1 MSEHRDAVVKASPAV
16 VQGGMGVGVS
26 GWKLANAVA
35 RSGGLGVVSGT
46 ALDLVLTRRLQN
58 GDIGGDVREALAA
71 FPYQDTAERI
81 LARYLRISA
90 NGETGQ
96 PFRPTPQMGLR
107 ASKSREEL
115 TVVANFV
122 EIYLARRGHDGPVGI
137 NYLEKIQLAT
147 PSSVYGAMLAGVD
160 YVLMGA
166 GVPAQIPRLLDTLA
180 AGGKGSIDL
189 TVEGAHT
196 GERFY
201 VSFDPMSVFG
211 AAPTL
216 ARPLFLAVVASHA
229 IAAYL
234 ARDTATC
241 PDGFIVETPVAGG
254 HSARPRG
261 QATFDEVGQPIYGPR
276 DEADLEKFR
285 KLGMPFWLAGG
296 YGTPEKLRAAQAEG
310 AAGVQVGTPFALSR
324 DSGLTDE
331 VRNQLLRSA
340 RAGDINVRNDAL
352 ASPTGFPFKM
362 VTLPGTVGVDDV
374 YADRERNCDL
384 GYLRTAYRKDDG
396 RVGYRCPSEPVDAF
410 VAKGGDA
417 AATVG
422 RRCVCNGLAATIGLP
437 QTRPS
442 GYREAPLVTLGQDLE
457 FLGALLPD
465 GSDSYSAEEE
475 MNYLTGQQ

>member
-1 MSEHRDAVVKASPAV
+1 
-16 VQGGMGVGVS
+16 MGVGVS
-26 GWKLANAVA
+26 GWKLANAVS

-58 GDIGGDVREALAA
+58 GDVGGDVREALAA
-71 FPYQDTAERI
+71 FPYQGVANRI
-81 LARYLRISA
+81 LARYLRTSEKA
-90 NGETGQ
+90 EPGHG
-96 PFRPTPQMGLR
+96 FRPTPQMGLR
-107 ASKSREEL
+107 ASKVREEL
-115 TVVANFV
+115 TVAANFV
-122 EIYLARRGHDGPVGI
+122 EVFLARRGHDGPVGI

-147 PSSVYGAMLAGVD
+147 PASVYGAMLAGVD

-180 AGGKGSIDL
+180 AGASGSIDL

-201 VSFDPMSVFG
+201 VGFDPTNVFG
-211 AAPTL
+211 AAPQL
-216 ARPLFLAVVASHA
+216 PRPLFLAVVASHA

-234 ARDTATC
+234 ARDAATC
-241 PDGFIVETPVAGG
+241 PDGFIVETPIAGG

-261 QATFDEVGQPIYGPR
+261 LATFDDAGQPVYGPR

-296 YGTPEKLRAAQAEG
+296 YGTPDKLRAAQAAG
-310 AAGVQVGTPFALSR
+310 AAGVQVGTAFALSR

-331 VRNQLLRSA
+331 LRTDLLRSA
-340 RAGDINVRNDAL
+340 LAGDINVRNDAL

-362 VTLPGTVGVDDV
+362 VTLPGTVGIDEV
-374 YADRERNCDL
+374 YDERERNCDL

-396 RVGYRCPSEPVDAF
+396 RVGYRCPSEPVDVF

-437 QTRPS
+437 QTRPN
-442 GYREAPLVTLGQDLE
+442 GYREAPLVTLGQDLD
-457 FLGALLPD
+457 FLRALLPD
-465 GSDSYSAEEE
+465 GGTSYGARDV
-475 MNYLTGQQ
+475 MDYLTGQQ